1 MTKQA
6 FAIIMVFCGLLAAQ
20 CAQAETWSE
29 GTIDVGKLSR
39 DISKDVDEFSSEKDR
54 IAQRIKEK
62 KSKLMQLKKEYEQA
76 SKVNEKGVVKS
87 RMLLASSEMIKLYEQ
102 MYSTTEEKVSDI
114 IPKIRKLRESADQSR
129 MGQRQKQLQDPETR
143 KRLRNMFSVV
153 SNLAQRCQ
161 DPDKQRMVADMLEM
175 ADQLYSGTQGNQGS
189 MQNLLENMDQL
200 EERMIALYAQ
210 AKNGLLRVDLEK
222 EQTRLATEMFQYIVS
237 MRPVAE
243 AINEMDF
250 QGDLDLPDIDLDEE
264 IRSLQGI
271 TKGSSTAR
279 TSADA
284 KDRLQKF
291 QNWEP

>member
-6 FAIIMVFCGLLAAQ
+6 FAIIMVFCGLMAVQ

-29 GTIDVGKLSR
+29 GTIDVGQLSR
-39 DISKDVDEFSSEKDR
+39 DISKDVDDFSTEKDR
-54 IAQRIKEK
+54 LAQRIKEK
-62 KSKLMQLKKEYEQA
+62 KSRLMQLKKEYKQA
-76 SKVNEKGVVKS
+76 STVNKKGVIKS
-87 RMLLASSEMIKLYEQ
+87 KMLLASSEMIKLYEE
-102 MYSTTEEKVSDI
+102 MYSTTAEKVSDI
-114 IPKIRKLRESADQSR
+114 IPKIRKLRESAGQSR
-129 MGQRQKQLQDPETR
+129 MGQRQKHLQNPETR
-143 KRLRNMFSVV
+143 KRLSNMFSVV
-153 SNLAQRCQ
+153 STLAQRCQ
-161 DPDKQRMVADMLEM
+161 DPGKQRMVADMLEM
-175 ADQLYSGTQGNQGS
+175 ADRLYRGTKGNQGS

-210 AKNGLLRVDLEK
+210 SKNGLLRVDLEK

-250 QGDLDLPDIDLDEE
+250 KGDLDLPDIELDEE

-271 TKGSSTAR
+271 TRESSSAR

>member
-1 MTKQA
+1 
-6 FAIIMVFCGLLAAQ
+6 
-20 CAQAETWSE
+20 
-29 GTIDVGKLSR
+29 
-39 DISKDVDEFSSEKDR
+39 
-54 IAQRIKEK
+54 
-62 KSKLMQLKKEYEQA
+62 
-76 SKVNEKGVVKS
+76 
-87 RMLLASSEMIKLYEQ
+87 
-102 MYSTTEEKVSDI
+102 
-114 IPKIRKLRESADQSR
+114 
-129 MGQRQKQLQDPETR
+129 
-143 KRLRNMFSVV
+143 
-153 SNLAQRCQ
+153 
-161 DPDKQRMVADMLEM
+161 
-175 ADQLYSGTQGNQGS
+175 
-189 MQNLLENMDQL
+189 
-200 EERMIALYAQ
+200 RMIALYAQ

-271 TKGSSTAR
+271 TKRSSTAR